1 MEENYNVFMKL
12 NLVKKETFHSAMIA
26 AIIEHDKFSRDKF
39 LERLK
44 DSLHNKKMNPNID
57 LDLFMINKE
66 FEKFK
71 RTLDTTNNNHKWID
85 TENVLKKL
93 NKKDGD
99 EDWGRADIWIGTN
112 KAMNESE
119 DRYRLIIEN
128 KIDAGFQYRQ
138 LRGYYR
144 YLIEEPRKF
153 AGLFVL
159 CVNNNEAFREKAD
172 KAAVF
177 FNTESQKGKPT
188 QYAIITYENE
198 IIPWLENV
206 KEESTGDFKKV
217 VSDYLELVESLVG
230 EKKNQ

>member
-1 MEENYNVFMKL
+1 MEDNYNIFKVL
-12 NLVKKETFHSAMIA
+12 HLERKETIHSAMIA
-26 AIIEHDKFSRDKF
+26 AIVAHDKICRESFF
-39 LERLK
+39 EMLK
-44 DSLHNKKMNPNID
+44 NKGYEENI
-57 LDLFMINKE
+57 KE
-66 FEKFK
+66 LQGSIDYNDVKY
-71 RTLDTTNNNHKWID
+71 KWID

-144 YLIEEPRKF
+144 YLIEAPRKF

-188 QYAIITYENE
+188 QYAIITYEDD
-198 IIPWLENV
+198 IIPWLCDVLE
-206 KEESTGDFKKV
+206 KSTGSFKKAV
-217 VSDYLELVESLVG
+217 GDYLELVNSLVD
-230 EKKNQ
+230 EKKKNQ